1 MRARGKVDA
10 NQQEV
15 VKYLRDVGMTVT
27 VTSAVGSGFPD
38 LAVGFRGVTV
48 LVEVKDGAK
57 KPSEQA
63 LTAAQREWHATWNG
77 CAVVAAT
84 KEEAAAAVI
93 AAAQK
98 QGVNV

>member
-1 MRARGKVDA
+1 MRTRGKVDA
-10 NQQEV
+10 NQPELV
-15 VKYLRDVGMTVT
+15 RYLRALGMSVT

-57 KPSEQA
+57 NASAQV
-63 LTAAQREWHATWNG
+63 LTAAQREWFGTWAG
-77 CAVVAAT
+77 CAVVAST
-84 KEEAAAAVI
+84 KEEAAQAVI

-98 QGVNV
+98 QGVVV

>member
-1 MRARGKVDA
+1 MRTRGKVDA
-10 NQQEV
+10 NQPELV
-15 VKYLRDVGMTVT
+15 RYLRALGMSVT

-57 KPSEQA
+57 NASAQV
-63 LTAAQREWHATWNG
+63 LTAAQREWFGGWAG
-77 CAVVAAT
+77 CAVVAST
-84 KEEAAAAVI
+84 KEEAAQAVI